1 MKQILLLS
9 VLLSGVFN
17 VYSYAQLTDPVYSVP
32 TADVATL
39 GEFGQVPVSHFTG
52 VPDVSVPLYTIDC
65 GDICWPIG
73 FAYHLGSVRVVADAA
88 GNVLQRND
96 YLPYGEDYV
105 ATYAPGGDIL
115 AGLNIPLI
123 IEEDDDEE
131 EENLEGGNRSGEIEE
146 GDEEDPGDEVV
157 GVIGPEYY
165 RSFNAYRFSGK
176 EQVRGLYDFGAR
188 WFTPK
193 RAHWTTMD
201 PLAEKYYSIS
211 PYVYCAGNP
220 VNIVDPSGKKIYMLF
235 YTVGNDRGDQSFKSA
250 AMTRKND
257 IENSAFFNP
266 EKDIVIMRPI
276 KDLAKLSFFVNVNV
290 IKYSGKYG
298 KTAEFSI
305 WSHSGFDGPVGSTI
319 TSKNALDNTQ
329 MDMNGWGNINFN
341 WDSNSTANF
350 FGCRSGMTDLEHNE
364 SFTNKISSLDN
375 FSSVSVNGQI
385 DYSYPSYFS
394 DSWIY
399 SKMIGC
405 ILDYA
410 GIRKST
416 YFVGGEKNSIKHF
429 FFGSS
434 AAKPMMRSV
443 NGKEIGLYFQS
454 GIKTNDVL

>member
-1 MKQILLLS
+1 MSVTKTTCAMKQILLLS
-9 VLLSGVFN
+9 VLLSSVFN

-201 PLAEKYYSIS
+201 PLAEKYYPIS
-211 PYVYCAGNP
+211 PYAYCAGNP
-220 VNIVDPSGKKIYMLF
+220 VNLVDPEGKDWYTNNETGYYTWFEGNEEIEGYTYYGEKGSLLGEAEDMLNKLFFELYNNRDKHFEGEMPASYIQTVLRFQSDNLTFAAFQEEKTIVDCLANLLI
-235 YTVGNDRGDQSFKSA
+235 
-250 AMTRKND
+250 
-257 IENSAFFNP
+257 
-266 EKDIVIMRPI
+266 IVAR
-276 KDLAKLSFFVNVNV
+276 
-290 IKYSGKYG
+290 
-298 KTAEFSI
+298 SI
-305 WSHSGFDGPVGSTI
+305 QYYFEI
-319 TSKNALDNTQ
+319 THL
-329 MDMNGWGNINFN
+329 
-341 WDSNSTANF
+341 
-350 FGCRSGMTDLEHNE
+350 L
-364 SFTNKISSLDN
+364 
-375 FSSVSVNGQI
+375 
-385 DYSYPSYFS
+385 
-394 DSWIY
+394 
-399 SKMIGC
+399 MI
-405 ILDYA
+405 
-410 GIRKST
+410 
-416 YFVGGEKNSIKHF
+416 
-429 FFGSS
+429 
-434 AAKPMMRSV
+434 
-443 NGKEIGLYFQS
+443 
-454 GIKTNDVL
+454 